1 MHICIPLYIHITVLY
16 YILASFQKINVNV
29 NVKRTL
35 KKIKS
40 KHSIKKKKSISE
52 SLLILAGTITATV
65 PARVEKR
72 LI

>member
-16 YILASFQKINVNV
+16 YILGSFQKINVNV

-40 KHSIKKKKSISE
+40 KHSIKKKNRFQ
-52 SLLILAGTITATV
+52 SLYSFL
-65 PARVEKR
+65 PAQLQQLYQPELKKD
-72 LI
+72 